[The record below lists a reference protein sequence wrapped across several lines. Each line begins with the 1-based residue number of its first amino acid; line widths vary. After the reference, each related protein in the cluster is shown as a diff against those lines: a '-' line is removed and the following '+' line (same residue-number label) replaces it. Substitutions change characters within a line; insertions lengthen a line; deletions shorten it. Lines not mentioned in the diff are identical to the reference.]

1 LNSRITKFFFLLFL
15 LPFQIFSQDLS
26 GIWVGTIATSETQ
39 MPLELVINQ
48 DLTGYSMMTFT
59 FKGAEKIAVKKMSL
73 IQKDSVFTISDDKII
88 YNNFTIRS
96 RNIKTFCELSTK
108 MVDGEMVL
116 SGPFHTRSR
125 DLRAGDEDLSAGT
138 ITLQKQNN
146 KAQTKLIGKLDS
158 LKLLHTISF
167 SSPEPVTKENLVIA
181 AAPAKEPTITKIQN
195 TAVPGTAKEKDNNL
209 AGSNL
214 KTADKDVLAITEIPE
229 KDVAT
234 VRVQQLIISMPE
246 KKQTYIF
253 VPDTIASVP
262 SVSIDRRLF
271 GAADISLRK
280 TEVIRSID
288 FKADSLVFILYDNGT
303 VDGDTVSIVLNGAV
317 IIPKQGLSEQAYRK
331 VIYIPSALGDS
342 LLLVMYAE
350 NLGSIPPNTGLLI
363 IQDGDDRQ
371 EIMFEGDMKKSS
383 AVMLRRK
390 R

>member
-1 LNSRITKFFFLLFL
+1 
-15 LPFQIFSQDLS
+15 
-26 GIWVGTIATSETQ
+26 
-39 MPLELVINQ
+39 
-48 DLTGYSMMTFT
+48 
-59 FKGAEKIAVKKMSL
+59 
-73 IQKDSVFTISDDKII
+73 
-88 YNNFTIRS
+88 
-96 RNIKTFCELSTK
+96 
-108 MVDGEMVL
+108 MVDGAMVL

-125 DLRAGDEDLSAGT
+125 DLRKGDEDLNTGT

-167 SSPEPVTKENLVIA
+167 LNPEPVTKENLVVA
-181 AAPAKEPTITKIQN
+181 AAPAKDPAITKVQSAAISVTVQE
-195 TAVPGTAKEKDNNL
+195 TNNNP
-209 AGSNL
+209 ASSNL
-214 KTADKDVLAITEIPE
+214 KTADKDVQALTEIPE

-234 VRVQQLIISMPE
+234 ARMQQLIISRPE
-246 KKQTYIF
+246 KKQTYSF
-253 VPDTIASVP
+253 APDTIASVP

-271 GAADISLRK
+271 GAADIALRK

-317 IIPKQGLSEQAYRK
+317 IIPKQGLSEKAYRK
-331 VIYIPSALGDS
+331 VIYIPSEPGDS

-363 IQDGDDRQ
+363 IEDGDERQ
-371 EIMFEGDMKKSS
+371 EIRFEGDMKKSS
-383 AVMLRRK
+383 AVILRRT